1 MKKKFDFFEIVKIVS
16 NKSELLENNGKIGT
30 ILGMTEDKNVNVY
43 VIAIEDE
50 EDDLYVYEYDLVS
63 THRFAKEE
71 DFYTGESIKVLVS
84 PDGKGRLEDE

>member
-1 MKKKFDFFEIVKIVS
+1 MKNKFKFYEIVKVVS
-16 NKSELLENNGKIGT
+16 TNPERSEINGKIGT

-43 VIAIEDE
+43 VISIEDE

-63 THRFAKEE
+63 THRFAKRE
-71 DFYTGESIKVLVS
+71 DFYIGESVKVLVS